1 MSPKFLSEVS
11 GRTHVI
17 RLKITPPIKPNN
29 KKVKIPREGTEGLV
43 AATIEASICHAVRSF
58 PLGDFEKT
66 TKPGMDDRF
75 LPGDSIGIRKVISFA
90 LRDSALGCPTTVLP
104 CGRG

>member
-1 MSPKFLSEVS
+1 MTKTTRKRKVNM
-11 GRTHVI
+11 
-17 RLKITPPIKPNN
+17 LKRNPPIKPNN